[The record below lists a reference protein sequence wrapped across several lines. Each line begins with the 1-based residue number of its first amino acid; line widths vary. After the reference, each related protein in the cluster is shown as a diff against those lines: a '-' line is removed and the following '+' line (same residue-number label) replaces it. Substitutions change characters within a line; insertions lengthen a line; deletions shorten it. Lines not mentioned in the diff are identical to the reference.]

1 MRNRVLISKYN
12 NSNGKLFDAFK
23 QKFNKYLD
31 N

>member
-12 NSNGKLFDAFK
+12 NSNEKLFDAFK